1 MSSFRGDGGETVAT
15 RATGQADADLTQVLK
30 GYAEAGNA
38 HDIDGMMSFIAAD
51 CEFYSSTG
59 PDVSGTQYTGSEKV
73 REGLLFFLGICP
85 DGQWTNLR
93 YFVSG
98 NRGVIEWTFIGAT
111 TAGDAIEVNGC
122 DLITFKGGKIA
133 VKDSYRKNRTVSR
146 AIQGG

>member
-1 MSSFRGDGGETVAT
+1 MVTSV
-15 RATGQADADLTQVLK
+15 TGHAAADLLQVLK

-38 HDIDGMMSFIAAD
+38 RDIDGMMSFFAAD

-59 PDVSGTQYTGSEKV
+59 PDVSGTRYIGSEKV
-73 REGLLFFLGICP
+73 REGLLFFLGNCP

-98 NRGVIEWTFIGAT
+98 DRGVIEWTFIGAT
-111 TAGDAIEVNGC
+111 PADGAIEVNGC

-133 VKDSYRKNRTVSR
+133 IKDSYRKNRTASR
-146 AIQGG
+146 AT

>member
-1 MSSFRGDGGETVAT
+1 MAT
-15 RATGQADADLTQVLK
+15 SATGQADKDLLQVLE

-59 PDVSGTQYTGSEKV
+59 PDASGTRYIGSEKI
-73 REGLLFFLGICP
+73 REGFVYFLEICP

-98 NRGVIEWTFIGAT
+98 DRGVMEWTFIGT
-111 TAGDAIEVNGC
+111 TPAGGTIEENGC
-122 DLITFKGGKIA
+122 DLITFKCGKIA
-133 VKDSYRKNRTVSR
+133 IKDSYRKNRPASR
-146 AIQGG
+146 AN